1 MFFKSYFGFP
11 LVDVVETSNPQKKTK
26 IKCKRRKHRPFTL

>member
-11 LVDVVETSNPQKKTK
+11 LVDVVETNNPQKKTK
-26 IKCKRRKHRPFTL
+26 